1 MRSWTGA
8 LRALA
13 LALVI
18 PNGLLLAQSDLSGD
32 ALGRGP
38 FGHMKA
44 LLERT
49 IFKVDVLTLDLCL
62 DEPTSQALARA
73 AGGGGEPE
81 RQKVADLAVE
91 ADRALAVI
99 GFHRDVSMDQFLG
112 GIGDDH
118 ERAVEAGLLADSTRR
133 ALARDLPTW
142 YAFLEER
149 GVKKGDRIA
158 YRFEPGSVRVTYVG
172 VDGRTYLDRTS
183 LGPERRA
190 SILGA
195 YFAPGASL
203 RERLLDSVLAGE
215 AVREGEAG
223 REGEARCMA
232 LLDEW
237 GGGRP

>member
-1 MRSWTGA
+1 MV
-8 LRALA
+8 LA
-13 LALVI
+13 L
-18 PNGLLLAQSDLSGD
+18 PNGLLLAQADRLPGD

-38 FGHMKA
+38 FGHMQA

-49 IFKVDVLTLDLCL
+49 LFKVDVLTLDLCL
-62 DEPTSQALARA
+62 DAPTSEALARV
-73 AGGGGEPE
+73 AGRGGEPE
-81 RQKVADLAVE
+81 RTEMAHLAFR

-99 GFHRDVSMDQFLG
+99 RFHRDVSMDQFLD

-118 ERAVEAGLLADSTRR
+118 QKAVEAGLLADSTRR
-133 ALARDLPTW
+133 ALDKDLPTW

-149 GVKKGDRIA
+149 GVKEGDRIA
-158 YRFEPGSVRVTYVG
+158 YRFEPGSVRATYVG

-183 LGPERRA
+183 RGAQRRA

-203 RERLLDSVLAGE
+203 RDRLLDSVLADD
-215 AVREGEAG
+215 AG
-223 REGEARCMA
+223 REDEKGRGGEARCMT

-237 GGGRP
+237 GDGRP